1 MEIQKD
7 FKDLLEL
14 FVKHKVE
21 FVLVGA
27 YALAFHGAP
36 RFTGDLDIL
45 VKPSIENAK
54 KVISALKDFGFGALN
69 LTINDFTTE
78 KQVVQLGHPPVRID
92 ILTSIS
98 GLEWNI
104 VDEGK
109 IEGICQGIKLNF
121 IGLKE
126 FLINKK
132 TLGRHKDFADIE
144 ALGKL
149 NSKD

>member
-36 RFTGDLDIL
+36 RFTGDLD
-45 VKPSIENAK
+45 
-54 KVISALKDFGFGALN
+54 